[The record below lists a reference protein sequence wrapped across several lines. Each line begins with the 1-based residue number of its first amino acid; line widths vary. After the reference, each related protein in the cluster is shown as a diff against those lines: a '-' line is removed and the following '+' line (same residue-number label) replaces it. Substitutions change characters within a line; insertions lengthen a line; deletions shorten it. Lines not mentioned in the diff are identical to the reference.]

1 MLPPNE
7 FGGSG
12 RKVALVTGAAR
23 RRGIGRGIAE
33 ELGAEGC
40 AIAINDVAAEDEAA
54 ELVAALTANGGVAGF
69 YRADVSDRSQV
80 EAMLDAIEADLGPAE
95 IVVSNAGIAA
105 WESLESSQ
113 DATFDRLVA
122 VNLTGAFNVGQAA
135 ARRMLRRGTGGRIV
149 FTTSVHVDMPF
160 QGMAIYGATKQAL
173 RALTEL
179 MAIEL
184 AESGITVNHV
194 EPGWV
199 KSDLNDASP
208 DLRSAAA
215 ESATMALVPA
225 GRAAQPREIGRAVAY
240 LCSKEAGY
248 VTGTYLRVDGGL
260 VVGKH

>member
-1 MLPPNE
+1 MVSE
-7 FGGSG
+7 VE
-12 RKVALVTGAAR
+12 RKAALITGAAR

-33 ELGAEGC
+33 QLADEGC
-40 AIAINDVAAEDEAA
+40 AVAINDIAAEDEAA
-54 ELVAALTANGGVAGF
+54 ELVAALTANGGTAGF
-69 YRADVSDRSQV
+69 YRADVSDRIQV
-80 EAMLDAIEADLGPAE
+80 EAMLDAVEADLGPVE

-105 WESLESSQ
+105 WESFESSQ
-113 DATFDRLVA
+113 DTTFDRLVA

-135 ARRMLRRGTGGRIV
+135 ARRMLQRGSGGRIV
-149 FTTSVHVDMPF
+149 FTTSVHVEMPF
-160 QGMAIYGATKQAL
+160 PKMAIYGATKQAL
-173 RALTEL
+173 RALSEL

-184 AESGITVNHV
+184 AGSGITVNHV

-208 DLRSAAA
+208 DLQSAAA
-215 ESATMALVPA
+215 ERATMALIPA

-240 LCSKEAGY
+240 LCSHGADY